1 MKINKNSVLLNQDIY
16 LNASQVSKGVKY
28 TSKDG
33 NKEKSDDMGIAPRLS
48 TKINATY
55 EDEQKDKT
63 QETTLNHGAIFIKDE
78 IVKLEDNKAKKSEY
92 KNLEK
97 FDNIDYKEFSKEKLS
112 LFSGSLSSS
121 LTISSLIKIAPW
133 LSVVSC
139 VLSFCSSS

>member
-97 FDNIDYKEFSKEKLS
+97 FDIFKPISKFNYYNDFYLRNFYTFRIVFF
-112 LFSGSLSSS
+112 LL
-121 LTISSLIKIAPW
+121 
-133 LSVVSC
+133 
-139 VLSFCSSS
+139 

>member
-78 IVKLEDNKAKKSEY
+78 IVKLEDNKAKNSEY

-112 LFSGSLSSS
+112 LFSGSL
-121 LTISSLIKIAPW
+121 LTTQANIAQDK
-133 LSVVSC
+133 
-139 VLSFCSSS
+139 VLRLT

>member
-97 FDNIDYKEFSKEKLS
+97 FDNIDYKAFSKEKLS
-112 LFSGSLSSS
+112 LFSGSL
-121 LTISSLIKIAPW
+121 LTTQANIAQDK
-133 LSVVSC
+133 
-139 VLSFCSSS
+139 VLRLT

>member
-1 MKINKNSVLLNQDIY
+1 MKINKNSVLLNQDIF

-112 LFSGSLSSS
+112 LFSGSL
-121 LTISSLIKIAPW
+121 LTTQANIAQDK
-133 LSVVSC
+133 
-139 VLSFCSSS
+139 VLRLT

>member
-1 MKINKNSVLLNQDIY
+1 
-16 LNASQVSKGVKY
+16 VKY

-112 LFSGSLSSS
+112 LFSGSL
-121 LTISSLIKIAPW
+121 LTTQANIAQDK
-133 LSVVSC
+133 
-139 VLSFCSSS
+139 VLRLT

>member
-33 NKEKSDDMGIAPRLS
+33 NKEKSDDMVIAPRLS

-112 LFSGSLSSS
+112 LFSGSL
-121 LTISSLIKIAPW
+121 LTTQANIAQDK
-133 LSVVSC
+133 
-139 VLSFCSSS
+139 VLRLT

>member
-1 MKINKNSVLLNQDIY
+1 MKINKNSVLLNQDIS

-112 LFSGSLSSS
+112 LFSGSL
-121 LTISSLIKIAPW
+121 LTTQANIAQDK
-133 LSVVSC
+133 
-139 VLSFCSSS
+139 VLRLT

>member
-78 IVKLEDNKAKKSEY
+78 IVKLEDNKAKKNKY

-112 LFSGSLSSS
+112 LFSGSL
-121 LTISSLIKIAPW
+121 LTTQANIAQDK
-133 LSVVSC
+133 
-139 VLSFCSSS
+139 VLRLT

>member
-1 MKINKNSVLLNQDIY
+1 
-16 LNASQVSKGVKY
+16 
-28 TSKDG
+28 
-33 NKEKSDDMGIAPRLS
+33 MGIAPRLS

-112 LFSGSLSSS
+112 LFSGSL
-121 LTISSLIKIAPW
+121 LTTQANIAQDK
-133 LSVVSC
+133 
-139 VLSFCSSS
+139 VLRLT

>member
-63 QETTLNHGAIFIKDE
+63 QETTLNHDAIFIKDE

-112 LFSGSLSSS
+112 LFSGSL
-121 LTISSLIKIAPW
+121 LTTQANIAQDK
-133 LSVVSC
+133 
-139 VLSFCSSS
+139 VLRLT